1 MTRNQFGLAFLCSLF
16 LAGAG
21 WTQTFEIG
29 QQPSQQ
35 QKPQGQK
42 GKGTSAKAGARGGQS
57 GLGCAA
63 TGLGGWGGSI
73 EAGRYSRAAE
83 TALQQGNYGG
93 AVNYAQHLVEVAP
106 NDNCNWFLLGYT
118 ARLAGKFQTS
128 LDAYDK
134 VLARQSNSVEA
145 LSGKAQTYMRMGK
158 AEEAKRLLLQVIAA
172 NPRRPTDLAIAGEL
186 FLQSGDVARAADLLE
201 RSEALQPSSHA
212 EMLLAIA
219 YMRNKQPEKAK
230 SLLQKAMKRSPRN
243 TDIFRAVAQ
252 YYRESHD
259 YKSAI
264 ATLQQAPTKNAD
276 VMSELGYTYSLAGLK
291 RESAGAYEKAAEM
304 APKSIN
310 IVLSAAGA
318 EMHIGN
324 FDKTRTYLAKAEQL
338 DPAHYRLHAIR
349 GDLAGLER
357 RDADAIREYQAA
369 LSAMPEGPAE
379 GILYPTQLRLDLINA
394 YKNTEDEAAVQ
405 QQLMIA
411 QQQLARIQVEGPE
424 RVDYLR
430 LRAAIRILSN
440 DARGAESD
448 LKEAL
453 NLDPNNDN
461 VTLQYGNL
469 LWKTDRKQEA
479 KQMYS
484 TLLQRDQK
492 NRFAL
497 EALGY
502 LSRDLGDTKGAEMYF
517 TRMAAAYPDD
527 YVPYVALGD
536 LYTNLRQFAKA
547 EANYQKAYKL
557 APTNPQIIAGASNAA
572 IEAKN
577 VDLAGE
583 WVNRATGAMKNDPRI
598 MRETERYLF
607 FKGRFAESARLGE
620 QAIQKLPRD
629 RDAAVYLDY
638 DLYNLGRYDEVLALS
653 SRYETILPKEPNFPL
668 LEGHVHRQSNLT
680 QQAIDDFTRALQKD
694 PKMLEIMVVRGYAR
708 NDMQAAKAAMED
720 FEPVL
725 KQQPGNGIA
734 HLGLAF
740 SDLQLHRSSEALS
753 EADRAEKILGENGAT
768 HLAKASAYRQMRVL
782 NKAEK
787 EFRLALKYSPDD
799 LRLHEALADTLYHA
813 RRYNEAITELE
824 ASLQLSPDDPLIYA
838 NLAAAHARLHHRD
851 ETFKYIEAAERS
863 STDQSAILIATGDAL
878 LTLGDRTAAM
888 ERFTRA
894 LDAPDANRVD
904 VRLEFAKLFV
914 RDGKFE
920 AAKQE
925 VGLAFA
931 ESRVGEAS
939 PVTADNLVEAANI
952 FLATHDFDL
961 AKRYFSKAKDM
972 GASDD
977 TVAVGLAQ
985 TYIAEGDDRKAEN
998 ELAALGNGPDY
1009 QQNYD
1014 YQLAMG
1020 NIYSARHDDLHAL
1033 SAFAHAS
1040 QQGEDEP
1047 IAERGMLQTA
1057 GEEGAPLL
1065 PYVDLQSGF
1074 STGAVFEDSTIYQLD
1089 SQFLGTVPPR
1099 SQQETD
1105 LGTAFH
1111 YHPERFPVIN
1121 GYIGERN
1128 FRGTISIPSEL
1139 AIVNRN
1145 TYDTIFDVGTSP
1157 VLRLG
1162 NVKFVFTPGIAFT
1175 LRRDTQSPI
1184 QMNQDLF
1191 RQYLYINSSPLFNW
1205 ISIHAGGVH
1214 ETGPFTEQNL
1224 HSRDLGASLEF
1235 EVGRPWG
1242 NNALITGYS
1251 VRDLLFRP
1259 TVAEFFTTSTWAGL
1273 EHKFGRNLTV
1283 TGLGKYIRSWRVEG
1297 FNFAKAQILVPGA
1310 RVQYKPREHWTVD
1323 ASVDFTRGEGFHL
1336 YDNVQSGFM
1345 VSYIRPIR
1353 RTIDDGGAPL
1363 SVSYPLRISVGMQQQ
1378 SFYNFTGTGSTAA
1391 FHPVI
1396 QISIF

>member
-42 GKGTSAKAGARGGQS
+42 GKGTAKAGARGGQS

-63 TGLGGWGGSI
+63 SGLGGWGGSI

-186 FLQSGDVARAADLLE
+186 FLQSGDTARAADLLE

-230 SLLQKAMKRSPRN
+230 ALLQKAMKRSPRN

-291 RESAGAYEKAAEM
+291 RESAGAYEKAAGM

-394 YKNTEDEAAVQ
+394 YKNTDDEAAVQ

-607 FKGRFAESARLGE
+607 FKGRYAESARLGE

-708 NDMQAAKAAMED
+708 NDMQAAKAATAD

-824 ASLQLSPDDPLIYA
+824 TSLQLSPDDPLIYA
-838 NLAAAHARLHHRD
+838 NLAAAHARLHHRE

-961 AKRYFSKAKDM
+961 AKRYFTKAKDM

-1065 PYVDLQSGF
+1065 PYVNLQSGF

-1297 FNFAKAQILVPGA
+1297 FNFATAQIMVPGA

-1363 SVSYPLRISVGMQQQ
+1363 SVSYPLRISVGVQQQ
-1378 SFYNFTGTGSTAA
+1378 SFYSFTGTGSTAT
-1391 FHPVI
+1391 FHPVV